1 MSLKSWKSE
10 SYFIKC
16 TFKGLQVQKSS
27 DDDFC
32 TCFMIILELFGTKI
46 IDIVQVIKKEEV
58 FFLIFFWLICLRTSH
73 FAMTYIKSRNEG

>member
-58 FFLIFFWLICLRTSH
+58 FFLIFFLANMSSH
-73 FAMTYIKSRNEG
+73 IPFCYDIYKK